1 MMMRSRARALAV
13 VVAAAALVV
22 VAPDAHAQE
31 ATTTGTATVLFDE
44 AVALMER
51 GKYAEACPKLARS
64 NELSPNGGT
73 LFALAE
79 CYERSGKL
87 ASAWITY
94 KEAAIRAGAAKRADA
109 ERRATDSADRLA
121 PSVSK
126 LTVQVP
132 APAAIDGLTI
142 ELDGRAVA
150 RAEWGVAT
158 PIDPGPHKL
167 RISAPGRLPATR
179 DVVFDRVAAQKTVS
193 IPTLELAPVVAPLAA
208 PQPPSEGEEGPPR
221 GGTQRVLGLVVAGVG
236 LAGLAVGTVFG
247 LQASSKND
255 DAGAH
260 CRGNLCD
267 AEGIRLDKQG
277 RDDAT
282 ISTISFI
289 AGGVLAA
296 GGLVIILTAP
306 SGREKV
312 SSPTQ
317 SASLGVSAGGSRGA
331 GPTVTFGAR
340 F

>member
-1 MMMRSRARALAV
+1 VKRIMMRPRALAAF
-13 VVAAAALVV
+13 VAATALVL
-22 VAPDAHAQE
+22 VAPNAHAQE

-44 AVALMER
+44 AVALMEQ
-51 GKYAEACPKLARS
+51 GKLAEACPKLARS

-94 KEAAIRAGAAKRADA
+94 KEAAIRAAAAKRADA

-126 LTVQVP
+126 LIVQVP
-132 APAAIDGLTI
+132 PSASVDGLTI
-142 ELDGRAVA
+142 ELDGRTVA

-179 DVVFDRVAAQKTVS
+179 EVVFDRVAAQKAVS
-193 IPTLELAPVVAPLAA
+193 VPDLERAPVAPASSPVAA
-208 PQPPSEGEEGPPR
+208 EGASR
-221 GGTQRVLGLVVAGVG
+221 GGTQRVLGLVVVGVG
-236 LAGLAVGTVFG
+236 VAGMAVGTVFG

-260 CRGNLCD
+260 CRGSLCD

-282 ISTISFI
+282 ISTIGFI
-289 AGGVLAA
+289 AGGALAA
-296 GGLVIILTAP
+296 GGLVLLLTAP
-306 SGREKV
+306 SGREKP
-312 SSPTQ
+312 SSLVQ
-317 SASLGVSAGGSRGA
+317 GARVAVSAGGAA